1 MAYEITNRAKFKD
14 DNGIYYELHILKDNY
29 VGSISEFNVG
39 GDGFKLSYKGRGE
52 KVDTA
57 IHSSEIT
64 FEFVLRDNDDRNR
77 ILDIMSQQEG
87 KYIARI
93 YMNNAGTEVD
103 FESVSPVGRFW
114 TGVIIMNESIM
125 EDIDY
130 PQIIKLRA
138 IDGLELLKSKQI
150 NEISNIYNER
160 TNETDATI
168 KVADSNGDF
177 EGGYYT
183 FQSIILGILNQNP
196 ITEVFTDNVAT
207 DFLYLF
213 AGNWWSSKTNVTE
226 AQGYNDCSNIII
238 CKSSAFYQRPSTPGG
253 TIKYMT
259 CYDVLNKILFY
270 LNARIHQQEGAFHIV
285 QLSTFEVWQDDSAT
299 TYGYYSKGGTA
310 ASGTVNYLKS
320 LSSQSNKRSLTKF
333 NFSRIIKRLIY
344 NIAGVSEATPLDFT
358 YLDGGQGIANQ
369 INFPGNQLQS
379 AWHTFTEYTL
389 TTDSTPAANEYKQT
403 FLAVETGQNMTFIFN
418 QSSEHVVN
426 SFNAS
431 EWDLYN
437 DFAARTLLII
447 RIKNDTQDYYLK
459 FDPVNN
465 VYTWDTTEAPV
476 TTQGEFTLINGQNYS
491 NYETVT
497 YGAPTSDDMAVC
509 PVSGLIQYYAYTQ
522 YYYVY
527 AYQYDA
533 DGNAAPSV
541 LVNITSQIEGD
552 ITSTAHPNYTN
563 YDSPLDLPVASC
575 QIYVDGETPSF
586 VAYEYINEDAGTI
599 VESGEE
605 VIDSINFVE
614 QFFPNA
620 SIADN
625 LIYIKDSNTFQ
636 ENNYLNAFT
645 PSWTY
650 INDTTGMSAVH
661 LPSLKAST
669 LIAMQ
674 KNYRMKMDTRLVRET
689 DVLSLDPWEFGYLL
703 KDTVEGSE
711 RYFVCLGG
719 EYTATP
725 GYFMGEWVE
734 IDFNDLDKDGSH
746 LVGNFTNHAAENANV
761 MTNKNIINN
770 KPPKVK

>member
-1 MAYEITNRAKFKD
+1 MFKFNKTNNIRVQLSLDVDEREPMPMYLTKTTTEYYNILQNSPEIKDTILNNFKHKYKQAE
-14 DNGIYYELHILKDNY
+14 IYKPDEID
-29 VGSISEFNVG
+29 SIKPVHVYKPSVPENV
-39 GDGFKLSYKGRGE
+39 Y
-52 KVDTA
+52 
-57 IHSSEIT
+57 
-64 FEFVLRDNDDRNR
+64 
-77 ILDIMSQQEG
+77 
-87 KYIARI
+87 Y
-93 YMNNAGTEVD
+93 
-103 FESVSPVGRFW
+103 
-114 TGVIIMNESIM
+114 
-125 EDIDY
+125 
-130 PQIIKLRA
+130 
-138 IDGLELLKSKQI
+138 KSKKF
-150 NEISNIYNER
+150 NEVTNIYNQR
-160 TNETDATI
+160 TNVTDATI
-168 KVADSNGDF
+168 KVADSNGDL
-177 EGGYYT
+177 EGGYYS

-196 ITEVFTDNVAT
+196 ITDVFDDNVAT

-213 AGNWWSSKTNVTE
+213 AGGWWSSLTNVTE
-226 AQGYNDCSNIII
+226 AQGYYDCSNIII
-238 CKSSAFYQRPSTPGG
+238 CKSSAFYERPSNPGG
-253 TIKYMT
+253 TIKYMN
-259 CYDVLNKILFY
+259 CYEVLEKILFY

-285 QLSTFEVWQDDSAT
+285 QLSVFEKWQDNT
-299 TYGYYSKGGTA
+299 TANFAYYSKGGTA
-310 ASGTVNYLKS
+310 NTGTTNFLKS

-344 NIAGVSEATPLDFT
+344 NIAGVSESTPLDFT

-389 TTDSTPAANEYKQT
+389 TTDSTPSATDYKQT

-418 QSSEHVVN
+418 QSSEYVVD

-437 DFAARTLLII
+437 DFAARTLMII

-459 FDPVNN
+459 FDPINN
-465 VYTWDTTEAPV
+465 VYTWDTTEGPV
-476 TTQGEFTLINGQNYS
+476 TTQGEFTLINGQNFS
-491 NYETVT
+491 NYATVS
-497 YGAPTSDDMAVC
+497 YGDAISDNMAVC
-509 PVSGLIQYYAYTQ
+509 PVSGLIEYYAYTQ

-533 DGNAAPSV
+533 DGNATPSV
-541 LVNITSQIEGD
+541 IINITSQIEAD
-552 ITSTAHPNYTN
+552 ITSTAHPNYSN
-563 YDSPLDLPVASC
+563 YAAPLDLPVASC
-575 QIYVDGETPSF
+575 QIFVDGETPSF
-586 VAYEYINEDAGTI
+586 VAYEYINEDSGTI

-614 QFFPNA
+614 QFFPNGT
-620 SIADN
+620 IADN

-650 INDTTGMSAVH
+650 LYDTTGMTAVH

-674 KNYRMKMDTRLVRET
+674 KNYRMKMDTRIVRDT
-689 DVLSLDPWEFGYLL
+689 DVLSIDPWEFGYLL
-703 KDTVEGSE
+703 QDTIEGST

-719 EYTATP
+719 QYIATP
-725 GYFMGEWVE
+725 GYFLGEWVE

-746 LVGNFTNHAAENANV
+746 LVGNFTNHSAVSVNPF
-761 MTNKNIINN
+761 TNHNIINN

>member
-114 TGVIIMNESIM
+114 TGIIIMNESIM

-253 TIKYMT
+253 AIKYMT

-320 LSSQSNKRSLTKF
+320 LSSQSNKLF
-333 NFSRIIKRLIY
+333 NL
-344 NIAGVSEATPLDFT
+344 
-358 YLDGGQGIANQ
+358 
-369 INFPGNQLQS
+369 
-379 AWHTFTEYTL
+379 
-389 TTDSTPAANEYKQT
+389 
-403 FLAVETGQNMTFIFN
+403 
-418 QSSEHVVN
+418 N
-426 SFNAS
+426 S
-431 EWDLYN
+431 
-437 DFAARTLLII
+437 
-447 RIKNDTQDYYLK
+447 
-459 FDPVNN
+459 
-465 VYTWDTTEAPV
+465 
-476 TTQGEFTLINGQNYS
+476 G
-491 NYETVT
+491 
-497 YGAPTSDDMAVC
+497 
-509 PVSGLIQYYAYTQ
+509 
-522 YYYVY
+522 
-527 AYQYDA
+527 
-533 DGNAAPSV
+533 
-541 LVNITSQIEGD
+541 
-552 ITSTAHPNYTN
+552 
-563 YDSPLDLPVASC
+563 
-575 QIYVDGETPSF
+575 
-586 VAYEYINEDAGTI
+586 
-599 VESGEE
+599 
-605 VIDSINFVE
+605 
-614 QFFPNA
+614 
-620 SIADN
+620 
-625 LIYIKDSNTFQ
+625 
-636 ENNYLNAFT
+636 
-645 PSWTY
+645 
-650 INDTTGMSAVH
+650 
-661 LPSLKAST
+661 
-669 LIAMQ
+669 
-674 KNYRMKMDTRLVRET
+674 
-689 DVLSLDPWEFGYLL
+689 
-703 KDTVEGSE
+703 
-711 RYFVCLGG
+711 
-719 EYTATP
+719 
-725 GYFMGEWVE
+725 
-734 IDFNDLDKDGSH
+734 
-746 LVGNFTNHAAENANV
+746 
-761 MTNKNIINN
+761 
-770 KPPKVK
+770 